1 MIEVDKVWHLKT
13 FEAVLTDH
21 RRRWDEVI
29 HEQKDVSMHC
39 TENSKTNE
47 EMDGIEVIDLCSK
60 NQTKTSE
67 FHDSEESTKQESK
80 DKMKSKTITRLES
93 KNRPEKDKPMA
104 ESEED
109 KTVMMCWEKLKTLW
123 EKSLMKNQITS
134 ERNPLKRYKNQKMKK
149 NMSILHYIWA
159 TD

>member
-13 FEAVLTDH
+13 FKAVLTDL

-29 HEQKDVSMHC
+29 HEQKDASMHC

-47 EMDGIEVIDLCSK
+47 EMD
-60 NQTKTSE
+60 KTSE

-80 DKMKSKTITRLES
+80 DKMRSKTITRLES

-123 EKSLMKNQITS
+123 EKSLMKNQIMS